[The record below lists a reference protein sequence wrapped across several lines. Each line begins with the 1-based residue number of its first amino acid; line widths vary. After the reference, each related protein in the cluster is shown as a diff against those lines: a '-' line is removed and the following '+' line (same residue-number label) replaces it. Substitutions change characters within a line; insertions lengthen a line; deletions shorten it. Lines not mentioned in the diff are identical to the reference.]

1 MKRRLGLVVAGVL
14 LSISAACAAPVDVGD
29 GVAATPSTNDEST
42 SSAVAPEDNSSIFV
56 PASEDVLADTVAS
69 AAPLL
74 HTWTNATVVGASVE
88 ISRSDLERSQHLHLD
103 LCEAGV
109 SCAEIVCWL
118 SKEYFVVGAAV
129 CPACEDDLLS
139 CDGQV
144 IRCTTC
150 QEEFDLLTGA
160 SNSGD
165 SSAIGMASVPF
176 QLIDGAMRVANAD
189 IGDAVASALAGGG
202 QTAPLADGVT
212 EEEPETVKQEDTRDL
227 PACCQ

>member
-1 MKRRLGLVVAGVL
+1 MKRRISLILAVMLVSV
-14 LSISAACAAPVDVGD
+14 STACAAPVDVGD
-29 GVAATPSTNDEST
+29 GAAAVPPTNEGST
-42 SSAVAPEDNSSIFV
+42 SSAVAPEADSSIFV
-56 PASEDVLADTVAS
+56 PASEDVLADTVAN

-109 SCAEIVCWL
+109 SCAEVVCWL
-118 SKEYFVVGAAV
+118 SKEYLVVGAAV

-150 QEEFDLLTGA
+150 QEEFDLFTGA

-165 SSAIGMASVPF
+165 SHAIRMATVPF
-176 QLIDGAMRVANAD
+176 QLIDGSLRVADAD
-189 IGDAVASALAGGG
+189 IGDAVAYALAVDG
-202 QTAPLADGVT
+202 QTASLADGGV
-212 EEEPETVKQEDTRDL
+212 EEEPETVEQEDTRDL
-227 PACCQ
+227 PACCG